1 MRILF
6 IVIILKR
13 WIQVEFSELLYN
25 KKYKIYRCNKDSF
38 CYKDYIKE
46 LQLDITENNGYCK
59 YYF

>member
-1 MRILF
+1 MWILF

-25 KKYKIYRCNKDSF
+25 KKYKIYRCSKDCF
-38 CYKDYIKE
+38 CYNDNTKE
-46 LQLDITENNGYCK
+46 IQLDITENNGYCK